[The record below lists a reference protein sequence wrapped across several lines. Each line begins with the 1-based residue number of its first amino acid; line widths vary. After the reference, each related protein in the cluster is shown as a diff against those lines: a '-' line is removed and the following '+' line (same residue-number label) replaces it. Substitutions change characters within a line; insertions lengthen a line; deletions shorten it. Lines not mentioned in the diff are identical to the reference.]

1 MTLRN
6 FMPPT
11 ALILPAIR
19 IITLLLAM
27 EFTPVSVPHLARLQ
41 GRIVLGSVVER
52 VSRLRLSAPD
62 QPLHYDGYLLS
73 RGLTSLPMV
82 ID

>member
-1 MTLRN
+1 
-6 FMPPT
+6 
-11 ALILPAIR
+11 
-19 IITLLLAM
+19 
-27 EFTPVSVPHLARLQ
+27 
-41 GRIVLGSVVER
+41 VVVR
-52 VSRLRLSAPD
+52 FSRLRLSAPE